1 MRFNEI
7 LSLEST
13 LSAVQC
19 SSKKKALEMI
29 SELAASS
36 LNLPSQDIFEILLAR
51 EKMGSTAIGNGI
63 AVPHGKLEGEGAKVV
78 AFFLQLEE
86 PIDFEANDNQPV
98 DLLFA
103 LFVPEKECQ
112 TKKAILSLVAQYLLD
127 KNIARQLRTATS
139 NQELYQ
145 ILINCQIELTPKDN

>member
-1 MRFNEI
+1 MQFNEI
-7 LSLEST
+7 LSLENT

-19 SSKKKALEMI
+19 SSKKKALEII

-36 LNLPSQDIFEILLAR
+36 LNIPSNEIFDILLTR
-51 EKMGSTAIGNGI
+51 EKMGSTAIGNGV
-63 AVPHGKLEGEGAKVV
+63 AVPHGKIEGDDAKVV

-86 PIDFEANDNQPV
+86 PIDFESCDNQQV

-112 TKKAILSLVAQYLLD
+112 TKKEILSLVAHYLSD
-127 KNIARQLRTATS
+127 KNITRQLRTATS
-139 NQELYQ
+139 NQQLYQ
-145 ILINCQIELTPKDN
+145 ILMNCQIELVPEAQ

>member
-1 MRFNEI
+1 MQFNEI
-7 LSLEST
+7 LSLENT

-19 SSKKKALEMI
+19 SSKKKALEII

-36 LNLPSQDIFEILLAR
+36 LNLPSQDIFEILLTR

-63 AVPHGKLEGEGAKVV
+63 AVPHGKLEGEDAKVV

-86 PIDFEANDNQPV
+86 PIDFEASDNQPV

-112 TKKAILSLVAQYLLD
+112 TKKVILSLVAQYLLD
-127 KNIARQLRTATS
+127 KNVARQLRTATS

-145 ILINCQIELTPKDN
+145 ILMNCQIELTPKDN